1 MSDLSSVLPIKVLL
15 GIEGIRSKSCIS
27 SLVLSAS
34 DIARTCAYITG
45 EMFAVDD
52 TVCAGDTIVTT
63 MHNERQQ
70 SDVIQIR
77 V

>member
-1 MSDLSSVLPIKVLL
+1 MSDLSSVLPITVLL
-15 GIEGIRSKSCIS
+15 GIEGICSKSCIS

-34 DIARTCAYITG
+34 DIGG

-52 TVCAGDTIVTT
+52 TVCAGDTI